1 MKRNSMIA
9 LLVGGLLL
17 AGMTPRAMAAK
28 KKVAQSGM
36 TYLAIGPSARLA
48 AMGDASVASAFG
60 IVGSFYN
67 PAVLTEID
75 HAAAAVNQVSWLV
88 DTHLYTAA
96 FALSFG
102 DYGTV
107 AFDWINM
114 DYGNIPGTRRVDKSI
129 NPNGYVLTGNV
140 GAQDYSFGMSY
151 AKRVSDRFSFGL
163 KFKYVY
169 ENLVDAAIVID
180 EVTDP
185 KTGEVTKIRR
195 KENWSLRHW
204 GMDFGTIYHT
214 GFRGLRFGMSMRNFS
229 TDMKYWYEAFQ
240 MPMEL
245 RMGIAVDMAQMISP
259 GQHNSEFL
267 VDVDAMHPSD
277 YTERVHIGAEW
288 LYLKK
293 FALRAGYQ
301 FNHDVETLSWGIGL
315 KFGYFGVKSQLN
327 YAYTFTRYFKD
338 VNRFSLI
345 FEF

>member
-1 MKRNSMIA
+1 MRRNILIS
-9 LLVGGLLL
+9 LLIGSLFLGWL
-17 AGMTPRAMAAK
+17 APRALAAK

-36 TYLAIGPSARLA
+36 TYLAIGTSARLA
-48 AMGDASVASAFG
+48 AMGDASVASVSG
-60 IVGSFYN
+60 VMGTFYN
-67 PAVLTEID
+67 PAVLAEIN

-88 DTHLYTAA
+88 DTHLYTVAA
-96 FALSFG
+96 ALSFG
-102 DYGTV
+102 DYGTL

-114 DYGNIPGTRRVDKSI
+114 DYGNIPGTRRVDKSV
-129 NPNGYVLTGNV
+129 NPNGYELTGNLAV
-140 GAQDYSFGMSY
+140 QDYSFGLSY
-151 AKRVSDRFSFGL
+151 AMPVNDRFSFGI
-163 KFKYVY
+163 KIKYVY
-169 ENLVDAAIVID
+169 ENLGDAAIVVD

-185 KTGEVTKIRR
+185 QTGEVTKIR
-195 KENWSLRHW
+195 KMEDWSLRHW

-245 RMGIAVDMAQMISP
+245 RMGIAVDMAQMIAP
-259 GQHNSEFL
+259 GPHNSEVTL
-267 VDVDAMHPSD
+267 DIDAMHPSD
-277 YTERVHIGAEW
+277 YTERIHIGAEW

-301 FNHDVETLSWGIGL
+301 FNHDVETFSWGLGL

-327 YAYTFTRYFKD
+327 YAYTITRYFKD